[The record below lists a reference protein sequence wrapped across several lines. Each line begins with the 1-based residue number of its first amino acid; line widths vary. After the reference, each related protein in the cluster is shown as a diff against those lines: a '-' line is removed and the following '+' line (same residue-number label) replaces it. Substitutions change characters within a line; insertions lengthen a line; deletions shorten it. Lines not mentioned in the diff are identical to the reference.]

1 MGLEPKPDMRFN
13 RLWIVVPAMVAVP
26 PALAE
31 EAEPL
36 VIGRPDFVGTSTAE
50 REGVFQFEIT
60 WAAS

>member
-1 MGLEPKPDMRFN
+1 MRFN